1 MRISP
6 MPRNLILQE
15 RITDQRQEKL
25 ILGNLISMLLLP
37 LLERQECRSHIV
49 LTKRTKAN
57 RAALV
62 GGT

>member
-37 LLERQECRSHIV
+37 LLERQQRRSHIV
-49 LTKRTKAN
+49 LTRRTKAN
-57 RAALV
+57 
-62 GGT
+62 